1 MWSKSSSEKIDRE
14 MKAVDT
20 NQKSQPTEMNDQQQK
35 QPWKKSNR
43 TAATGKDGV
52 SVMPLSKKAVRHINS
67 FENAES
73 LRNANLGR
81 LRDKDRRL
89 IHIKP
94 SQENEFIIENEDDEL
109 IQARRKRVDE
119 DQNLSFQKEDKN
131 QNGSRTEWIDQLT
144 FIKGII
150 NRLKEKSIDGYQN
163 MRVMS
168 NRIKIVLTNIPQNIN
183 SKNTSTIL
191 LEKVYGNN

>member
-1 MWSKSSSEKIDRE
+1 MEEIKSDG
-14 MKAVDT
+14 
-20 NQKSQPTEMNDQQQK
+20 
-35 QPWKKSNR
+35 SNGQGWCISH
-43 TAATGKDGV
+43 A
-52 SVMPLSKKAVRHINS
+52 LSKKAVRPINS

-81 LRDKDRRL
+81 LRDDKERRL

-94 SQENEFIIENEDDEL
+94 SQGNEFIIENEDDEL
-109 IQARRKRVDE
+109 IQARRKRVDK
-119 DQNLSFQKEDKN
+119 DQNLSFQKEDRK

-168 NRIKIVLTNIPQNIN
+168 NRIKIVLINIPQNIN
-183 SKNTSTIL
+183 SKNTSTML

>member
-1 MWSKSSSEKIDRE
+1 MISNKNNLGR
-14 MKAVDT
+14 
-20 NQKSQPTEMNDQQQK
+20 NQIGRQQG
-35 QPWKKSNR
+35 WCISH
-43 TAATGKDGV
+43 A
-52 SVMPLSKKAVRHINS
+52 LSKKAVRPINS

-81 LRDKDRRL
+81 LRDKERRL

-94 SQENEFIIENEDDEL
+94 SQGNEFIIENEDDEL
-109 IQARRKRVDE
+109 IQARRKRVDK
-119 DQNLSFQKEDKN
+119 DQNLSFQKEDRN

-163 MRVMS
+163 MRVMR

-183 SKNTSTIL
+183 SKNTSTML

>member
-1 MWSKSSSEKIDRE
+1 
-14 MKAVDT
+14 
-20 NQKSQPTEMNDQQQK
+20 MNDQQQK
-35 QPWKKSNR
+35 QPWKKPNR

-52 SVMPLSKKAVRHINS
+52 SVMPLSKKAVRPIHS

-81 LRDKDRRL
+81 LRDKERRL
-89 IHIKP
+89 IHIKS
-94 SQENEFIIENEDDEL
+94 SQGNEDDEL
-109 IQARRKRVDE
+109 IQARRKRVDK
-119 DQNLSFQKEDKN
+119 DQNRSFQKEDRN

-150 NRLKEKSIDGYQN
+150 NRLNEKSIDGYQN

-183 SKNTSTIL
+183 SKNTSTML